1 MKVPTLP
8 STVDAIVSER
18 SSSGDRRS
26 DANSRSFPESLLEV
40 RNSRDREKIER
51 QDSASQRRDSE
62 IEDKVT
68 DSRDAAEEVSESPRD
83 SSESTDLEAEQVTQ
97 VANATRTAAGESFEP
112 QQGKQNPSESKTVTG
127 VAQISQDTKESAPQK
142 AEPAM
147 QRLPG
152 HPPLNSKK
160 GAVTATSELSTGGSV
175 TTEIGGVEGEKA
187 LAATP
192 RGTTQAEGL
201 KGISTVVSPLAGL
214 SAAGKQSWFE
224 SNQDGNGGAS
234 SSSFHIL
241 GRTTQQ
247 SLSEGP
253 PPAYSTAEAEVAA
266 PKQPVSNEGTFDS
279 SSRPNPSSA
288 LSVRSDGMKL
298 DAPTAAPPE
307 VIQAESVEPPE
318 LARRIYRLVRRSL
331 ARGDHQLKI
340 RLDPPRMG
348 RVDVDFR
355 IAEEQ
360 MGIRFTVETEEVRE
374 ILRSH
379 LDELH
384 RSLEE
389 HGWNTNSVEV
399 DLRPADQDAGQGE
412 SASSEANSGEEKNE
426 LEEVEDIRE
435 LRLWHLGKAV
445 DLRG

>member
-152 HPPLNSKK
+152 HPPLNSNT
-160 GAVTATSELSTGGSV
+160 GAVAATSELRTGGS
-175 TTEIGGVEGEKA
+175 
-187 LAATP
+187 AT
-192 RGTTQAEGL
+192 
-201 KGISTVVSPLAGL
+201 
-214 SAAGKQSWFE
+214 
-224 SNQDGNGGAS
+224 N
-234 SSSFHIL
+234 
-241 GRTTQQ
+241 
-247 SLSEGP
+247 
-253 PPAYSTAEAEVAA
+253 
-266 PKQPVSNEGTFDS
+266 
-279 SSRPNPSSA
+279 
-288 LSVRSDGMKL
+288 
-298 DAPTAAPPE
+298 
-307 VIQAESVEPPE
+307 
-318 LARRIYRLVRRSL
+318 
-331 ARGDHQLKI
+331 ARG
-340 RLDPPRMG
+340 
-348 RVDVDFR
+348 
-355 IAEEQ
+355 
-360 MGIRFTVETEEVRE
+360 
-374 ILRSH
+374 
-379 LDELH
+379 
-384 RSLEE
+384 
-389 HGWNTNSVEV
+389 
-399 DLRPADQDAGQGE
+399 
-412 SASSEANSGEEKNE
+412 
-426 LEEVEDIRE
+426 
-435 LRLWHLGKAV
+435 
-445 DLRG
+445 